1 MRDHSNHICGT
12 RHEVVGALMS
22 RWDFVRETESVPV
35 AEALGRVA
43 ARTYRSKNTLP
54 SSLTSNM
61 DAIAVRF
68 DDFADGMPDVSG
80 WERGNQWQFC
90 NTGVA
95 VPEGYDTAI
104 AIEQVE
110 VEGDD
115 KLVSIS
121 QAPAERYQM
130 TTEEGASLQPGDLLV
145 AAGEVLEPT
154 LLAALSMGGFPEV
167 EVVRRPRVA
176 FIPTGNELVP
186 ADVEL
191 PRGKNVES
199 NSAMIL
205 AKIGSWGGEP
215 VAMPIVPDDPDKILA
230 ALREA
235 CAKADIVAINA
246 GSSKGSD
253 DWTCEILERE
263 GEILFHEV
271 NQGPGRH
278 CSFALLDGKP
288 VIGISGP
295 PIGAEFTA
303 DFFLKPFV
311 DLSLGAN
318 LDYPP
323 TVWATML
330 DDAPMGQRPVNVVK
344 RVVVRRDERDRFV
357 AWTLHTYDRP
367 VIRDCA
373 EGNGLVT
380 VAPDSYGWQEG
391 DLVEVE
397 LRYPYTLPPR
407 LER

>member
-12 RHEVVGALMS
+12 RHEVVGALMQ
-22 RWDFVRETESVPV
+22 RWDFTREVENVLLSK
-35 AEALGRVA
+35 ADGRVA
-43 ARTYRSKNTLP
+43 AKTVISRNTLP
-54 SSLTSNM
+54 SSRTSNL
-61 DAIAVRF
+61 DAIAVHF
-68 DDFADGMPDVSG
+68 DDFVDGAPDITE
-80 WERGNQWQFC
+80 WERGNQWQYC

-95 VPEGYDTAI
+95 IPEGFDTAI

-110 VEGDD
+110 IAND
-115 KLVSIS
+115 KLV
-121 QAPAERYQM
+121 ALNAVPTERFQM
-130 TTEEGASLQPGDLLV
+130 TTEEGASLQPGDILV
-145 AAGEVLEPT
+145 SAGEVLAPT
-154 LLAALSMGGFPEV
+154 LLAGLAMGGYTEV
-167 EVVRRPRVA
+167 AVVRKPRVA

-186 ADVEL
+186 ASVEL

-199 NSAMIL
+199 NSAMIG
-205 AKIGSWGGEP
+205 AKIEAWGGS
-215 VAMPIVPDDPDKILA
+215 ALLYDIVPDDPDKILA
-230 ALREA
+230 ALRDAAE
-235 CAKADIVAINA
+235 KADIVAINA

-278 CSFALLDGKP
+278 CSFSLLDGKP

-311 DLSLGAN
+311 DLYLGAN

-323 TVWATML
+323 TVRATML
-330 DDAPMGQRPVNVVK
+330 DSAPMSPRRMNVVK

-367 VIRDCA
+367 VIRDCTW
-373 EGNGLVT
+373 GNGLVT
-380 VAPDSYGWQEG
+380 VDKDSYGWVEG
-391 DLVEVE
+391 DEVEVE
-397 LRYPYTLPPR
+397 LRWPYTLPPR
-407 LER
+407 MER

>member
-1 MRDHSNHICGT
+1 MRDHSSHICGS
-12 RHEVVGALMS
+12 RHQVVGALMQ
-22 RWDFVRETESVPV
+22 RWEFTRETETV
-35 AEALGRVA
+35 AVVDACGRVVA
-43 ARTYRSKNTLP
+43 HDVMSRNELP
-54 SSLTSNM
+54 NKRTSNM

-68 DDFADGMPDVSG
+68 DDFEAGEPDISG
-80 WERGNQWQFC
+80 WKRGVEWQFC

-95 VPEGYDTAI
+95 VPDGFDTAI

-110 VEGDD
+110 VDEAGE
-115 KLVSIS
+115 KLLAITQTPS
-121 QAPAERYQM
+121 ERFQM
-130 TTEEGASLQPGDLLV
+130 TTEEGAVLQEGDLLV
-145 AAGEVLEPT
+145 AAGEVVTPT
-154 LLAALSMGGFPEV
+154 LMAALSMGGFTQV
-167 EVVRRPRVA
+167 DVVRRPRVA
-176 FIPTGNELVP
+176 FIPTGNELVAP
-186 ADVEL
+186 TDEV

-199 NSAMIL
+199 NGAMIN
-205 AKIGSWGGEP
+205 AKIAEWGGEP
-215 VAMPIVPDDPDKILA
+215 VRFDVVPDDPDKILA
-230 ALREA
+230 ALRDA

-311 DLSLGAN
+311 DVYLGA
-318 LDYPP
+318 DTSFPP
-323 TVWATML
+323 TVQAIML
-330 DDAPMGQRPVNVVK
+330 DDAPMSPRPVNVVK
-344 RVVVRRDERDRFV
+344 RVVVRRDENDRFV
-357 AWTLHTYDRP
+357 AWTYHMTERP
-367 VIRDCA
+367 VIRGCNDA
-373 EGNGLVT
+373 NGLVT

-397 LRYPYTLPPR
+397 LRWPYALPPR
-407 LER
+407 L

>member
-1 MRDHSNHICGT
+1 MRDHSSHICGT
-12 RHEVVGALMS
+12 RHEVVGALME
-22 RWDFVRETESVPV
+22 RWDFVRETEVVPL
-35 AEALGRVA
+35 AEANGRVVA
-43 ARTYRSKNTLP
+43 KTVTSRNTLP

-68 DDFADGMPDVSG
+68 DDFADGMPDISA
-80 WERGNQWQFC
+80 WERGVQWQFC

-95 VPEGYDTAI
+95 VPEGFDTAI

-110 VEGDD
+110 VEGD
-115 KLVSIS
+115 KLT
-121 QAPAERYQM
+121 ALNAMPAERFQM
-130 TTEEGASLQPGDLLV
+130 TTEEGASLQPGDVL
-145 AAGEVLEPT
+145 ARAGEILEPT
-154 LLAALSMGGFPEV
+154 LLAALAMGGYAEV
-167 EVVRRPRVA
+167 EVVRKPRVA

-186 ADVEL
+186 ASVEL

-199 NSAMIL
+199 NSAMIN
-205 AKIGSWGGEP
+205 AKIAAWGGVP
-215 VAMPIVPDDPDKILA
+215 VPFDIVPDDPDKILA
-230 ALREA
+230 ALRDAAER
-235 CAKADIVAINA
+235 ADIVAINA

-303 DFFLKPFV
+303 DFFCKPFV
-311 DLSLGAN
+311 DLYLGAN
-318 LDYPP
+318 LDFPP
-323 TVWATML
+323 TVHARML
-330 DDAPMGQRPVNVVK
+330 DSAPMNPRPVNVVK
-344 RVVVRRDERDRFV
+344 RVVVRRDEFDRFV

-380 VAPDSYGWQEG
+380 VTPDSYGWEEG
-391 DLVEVE
+391 DIVEVE
-397 LRYPYTLPPR
+397 LRWPYTLPPR